1 MTIER
6 FCVKFLARPDTRID
20 DTVFIEVFHEWI
32 RRHTLPGILLDV
44 ADYRHVP
51 DGPGIM
57 LITHDI
63 NFAMDY
69 GEGGFG
75 LLAQQKL
82 GRGVASQSE
91 GILDLVRATVTFGA
105 LLEADPRVAGKL
117 SLEGG
122 AFHFIANDRLALPN
136 TAAGFAAIR
145 PDLEAAAAVIYP
157 GQAVS
162 VTRFDNDPRDRLT
175 VVVQAGTVDMRT
187 VAEAVGA
194 LV

>member
-1 MTIER
+1 MNIER
-6 FCVKFLARPDTRID
+6 FCVKFLARPGTTLD
-20 DTVFIEVFHEWI
+20 DAVFIEVFHEWI

-57 LITHDI
+57 LITHEI

-69 GEGGFG
+69 SEGGFG
-75 LLAQQKL
+75 LLAQRKL
-82 GRGVASQSE
+82 GQGTTQQER
-91 GILDLVRATVTFGA
+91 ILELVRATVTFGA
-105 LLEADPRVAGKL
+105 LLEADPRVAGQL

-122 AFHFIANDRLALPN
+122 AFQFLSNDRLALPN
-136 TAAGFAAIR
+136 TADGFAAIR
-145 PDLEAAAAVIYP
+145 PDLEATAAVIYP

-162 VTRFDNDPRDRLT
+162 VARLDNDPRDRLT
-175 VVVQAGTVDMRT
+175 LVVQAGTVDMQT
-187 VAEAVGA
+187 VAGAVGA

>member
-1 MTIER
+1 MNIER
-6 FCVKFLARPDTRID
+6 FCVKFFARPETSLD
-20 DTVFIEVFHEWI
+20 DTVFIEIFHEWI
-32 RRHTLPGILLDV
+32 RLKTLPGILLDV

-57 LITHDI
+57 LITHEI

-69 GEGGFG
+69 SEGRFG

-82 GRGVASQSE
+82 SQGVTQQE
-91 GILDLVRATVTFGA
+91 RIVDLVRATVTFGA
-105 LLEADPRVAGKL
+105 LLESDPRIAGQL

-122 AFHFIANDRLALPN
+122 AFHFLSNDRLTLPN
-136 TAAGFAAIR
+136 TAEGFAAIR

-157 GQAVS
+157 GQTVS
-162 VTRFDNDPRDRLT
+162 VARLDNDPRDRLT
-175 VVVQAGTVDMRT
+175 VVVEAQPVDIQT
-187 VAEAVGA
+187 VAEAIGA